1 MIRLLHVGHWLV
13 ADNINTTPVYD
24 WRELRGRSPGWWD
37 YVKIRRGEVQSHQ
50 LLKAT
55 HVGDPQE
62 VSCEFTTYR
71 TLQREL
77 QDWIAPGKKYG
88 QALEPSGQTRWFWN
102 CCCDFHPCQ
111 MKVDDAFFTLLPPP
125 PEKTK
130 LKKRK
135 WLHVKPLSSKWLLA
149 GCGWKNTW
157 TKELQLVLQHQLV
170 VITAWKIKWL
180 FFPSFTRSSSY
191 CCHF

>member
-13 ADNINTTPVYD
+13 AGNINTTPVYD

-71 TLQREL
+71 TWQREL

-125 PEKTK
+125 QKKQNWKKENGCTLNLFQASDSWLDADGKT
-130 LKKRK
+130 LEQRNYN
-135 WLHVKPLSSKWLLA
+135 LFCSINLL
-149 GCGWKNTW
+149 W
-157 TKELQLVLQHQLV
+157 
-170 VITAWKIKWL
+170 
-180 FFPSFTRSSSY
+180 
-191 CCHF
+191 